1 MFARWRIREVYNP
14 HDWLASRANPD
25 PEAEIH
31 AAAAKADPGRSRRGG
46 PGATGALR
54 RRLAEHGFT
63 LHLPAPGRRWDDA
76 PRLPVSADELS
87 DAVIRMRRGDL

>member
-1 MFARWRIREVYNP
+1 
-14 HDWLASRANPD
+14 
-25 PEAEIH
+25 
-31 AAAAKADPGRSRRGG
+31 
-46 PGATGALR
+46 LR